1 MSKNTQYQ
9 QVGADTLG
17 LDTTVSLLLRADS
30 GRIRYREF
38 ESSASA
44 NMAYADSLSVRG
56 PAR

>member
-9 QVGADTLG
+9 QVDADTLG
-17 LDTTVSLLLRADS
+17 LDTTASLLLRADS

-44 NMAYADSLSVRG
+44 NC
-56 PAR
+56 PTP